1 MTMRG
6 YIRAAAASAAVLLC
20 VMLRSA
26 LGCAVVMG
34 ILSAALLAEGFIA
47 DLWYKR
53 RLESLITYITK
64 VQDDLTLAAPECSAE
79 GQLGILQSE
88 IYKVVALLREQY
100 SGEKRQKEYM
110 SDMLSDISHQV
121 KTPLTAIQLMTELL
135 EQPGLEEE
143 KRLEY
148 AEKIDSQLGRITWL
162 IRNLLTLSQLEA
174 GVLKMKPADISLRE
188 LMEDINGSLE
198 IMAEVKGVSLETK
211 VPDVMIAA
219 DRHWLREALMNI
231 IKNCIEHTDEGG
243 YVRIDAEQNNIST
256 LITIEDNGSGISK
269 TDLPHIFERF
279 YKAENSSAQSVGIG
293 LALAKQ
299 IINTHSGTIDAESEK
314 GRGTT
319 FTVKL
324 YNM

>member
-34 ILSAALLAEGFIA
+34 ILAAALLAEGFIA

-279 YKAENSSAQSVGIG
+279 YKAENSLAQSVGIG

>member
-34 ILSAALLAEGFIA
+34 ILAAALLAEGFIA

-314 GRGTT
+314 GKGTT

>member
-34 ILSAALLAEGFIA
+34 ILAAALLAEGFIA
-47 DLWYKR
+47 DLWFKR

-279 YKAENSSAQSVGIG
+279 YKAENSLAQSVGIG